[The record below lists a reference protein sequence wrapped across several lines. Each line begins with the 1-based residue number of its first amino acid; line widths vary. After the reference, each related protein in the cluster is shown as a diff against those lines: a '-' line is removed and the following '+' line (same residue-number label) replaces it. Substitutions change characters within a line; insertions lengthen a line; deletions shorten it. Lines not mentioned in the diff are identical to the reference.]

1 MGSAFMKVVSIT
13 CVDLFDL
20 NSFKD
25 LFSVTINQYTAVLIN
40 LNIIGPKFI
49 PLGTTRKSSH

>member
-13 CVDLFDL
+13 CVDLFGL

-25 LFSVTINQYTAVLIN
+25 LFSVTINQQQ
-40 LNIIGPKFI
+40 F
-49 PLGTTRKSSH
+49 